1 MNFYRGVVEDNLD
14 PEKLG
19 RVKVRIWG
27 LHTENNENSGE
38 SFEFIQ
44 TDDLPWAEVMGGV
57 EFGLIGGVGLST
69 VLRQGTWVW
78 IILDHDNPNKPIIVG
93 TIIGN
98 VVPRDFYS
106 AGQGFNDKDEEYP
119 FLCRNDEPDFNRLA
133 RNEQLSS
140 KYYESKPPSKNTT
153 IHNEINKS
161 IDDVEGTDSVSGA
174 DISQIEPESLNSS
187 SEYPNV
193 SILETHS
200 GHVIE
205 LDDTTDNERI
215 RIYHRTGSYM
225 EIRPDGTFVQKCVN
239 EDAESHYIHMS
250 DVENHIAKGVK
261 TYIEKNIDEI
271 IDGGIRR
278 NVKLDNFQHIGGYFK
293 IQADGNLEIINDV
306 KITGMLHVTKGI
318 LSDDDIHGKKDVR
331 DLEGNLS
338 SLRNQYDAHEHSNPG
353 TSDGASQ
360 GPTTGHP
367 ADPRAKIIVQAWSNS
382 PLGFK

>member
-119 FLCRNDEPDFNRLA
+119 FLCRNDEPDL
-133 RNEQLSS
+133 
-140 KYYESKPPSKNTT
+140 
-153 IHNEINKS
+153 
-161 IDDVEGTDSVSGA
+161 ID
-174 DISQIEPESLNSS
+174 
-187 SEYPNV
+187 
-193 SILETHS
+193 
-200 GHVIE
+200 
-205 LDDTTDNERI
+205 
-215 RIYHRTGSYM
+215 
-225 EIRPDGTFVQKCVN
+225 
-239 EDAESHYIHMS
+239 
-250 DVENHIAKGVK
+250 
-261 TYIEKNIDEI
+261 
-271 IDGGIRR
+271 
-278 NVKLDNFQHIGGYFK
+278 
-293 IQADGNLEIINDV
+293 
-306 KITGMLHVTKGI
+306 
-318 LSDDDIHGKKDVR
+318 
-331 DLEGNLS
+331 
-338 SLRNQYDAHEHSNPG
+338 
-353 TSDGASQ
+353 
-360 GPTTGHP
+360 
-367 ADPRAKIIVQAWSNS
+367 
-382 PLGFK
+382 